1 MRLKDIVSN
10 VVSIPVVGTPSPK
23 VAPIAEAK
31 KLEFF
36 KANFIVTTPKSD
48 TILFLPATI
57 GDLAKVEEYSV
68 NEVYSEIIKY
78 VKKKTGLDFY
88 PVHKQGSYQ
97 FTIELDYESLIA
109 KL

>member
-10 VVSIPVVGTPSPK
+10 VVSIPVIHTHSSKITP
-23 VAPIAEAK
+23 ITEAK

-57 GDLAKVEEYSV
+57 GDLAKIEKYSV

-88 PVHKQGSYQ
+88 AKHKQGSYQ
-97 FTIELDYESLIA
+97 FTIELDYDSLIA

>member
-10 VVSIPVVGTPSPK
+10 VVSIPVINSQSSK
-23 VAPIAEAK
+23 DAPIAEAK

-36 KANFIVTTPKSD
+36 KADFIVTSPKPD
-48 TILFLPATI
+48 TILFLPATM
-57 GDLAKVEEYSV
+57 GDLTKVEEHTV

-88 PVHKQGSYQ
+88 ARHKQGSYQ
-97 FTIELDYESLIA
+97 FTIELDYDSLIS

>member
-10 VVSIPVVGTPSPK
+10 VVSIPVVGTQSSK
-23 VAPIAEAK
+23 VASITEAK

-36 KANFIVTTPKSD
+36 KANFIVTSPKPD
-48 TILFLPATI
+48 TILLLPATI
-57 GDLAKVEEYSV
+57 GDLAKVEKYSV
-68 NEVYSEIIKY
+68 NEVYNEIIKY

-88 PVHKQGSYQ
+88 AKHKQGSYQ

>member
-10 VVSIPVVGTPSPK
+10 VVSIPVINNQSPK

-36 KANFIVTTPKSD
+36 KANFIVTSPKAD
-48 TILFLPATI
+48 TILLLPATI
-57 GDLAKVEEYSV
+57 GDLAKVEKYSV
-68 NEVYSEIIKY
+68 NDVYDEIIKY
-78 VKKKTGLDFY
+78 IKKKTGLDFY
-88 PVHKQGSYQ
+88 ARHKQGSYQ
-97 FTIELDYESLIA
+97 FTLELDYDSLIA

>member
-1 MRLKDIVSN
+1 MRLKDIVYN
-10 VVSIPVVGTPSPK
+10 VVSIPVVANQQSVNTRI
-23 VAPIAEAK
+23 VEAK

-36 KANFIVTTPKSD
+36 KANFIVTTPKAD

-57 GDLAKVEEYSV
+57 GDLAKVEKYSV
-68 NEVYSEIIKY
+68 NEVYDEIIKY

-88 PVHKQGSYQ
+88 ARHKQGSYQ
-97 FTIELDYESLIA
+97 FTIELDYDSLIA